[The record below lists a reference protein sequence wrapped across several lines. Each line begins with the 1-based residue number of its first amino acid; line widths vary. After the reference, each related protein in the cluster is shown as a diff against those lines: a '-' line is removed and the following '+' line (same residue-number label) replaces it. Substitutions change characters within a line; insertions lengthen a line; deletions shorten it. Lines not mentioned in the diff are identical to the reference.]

1 MASLTVAKVRDLT
14 KAGRY
19 GDGGG
24 LYLSIA
30 PGGSKSWV
38 MRVSVGGKR
47 TDKGLGG
54 SPAVSLSAA
63 RKIAD
68 AYRVEVSEG
77 RNPWTDVEREHV
89 EPAREHVERAQ
100 ALTRLPTF
108 AEASRKV
115 HRLKVDGG
123 QIGNTKSAKNWLQ
136 VLKRHVFPVFG
147 DVPVDEIGKSDVMG
161 VLDRLGPELPETARR
176 LRQRMREIFDWC
188 VMHDYITV
196 NPAGDA
202 IRGSVKRWS
211 GHRKVTHF
219 KALPYQQMPGVV
231 DRILDSQGM
240 RETRLALAFVVL
252 TAARSGEVRGARWD
266 EIENG
271 VWTIPAERMKADR
284 PHAVPLSIQASVVLQ
299 DARAAAGKR
308 QKSEKRRPG
317 YDPSLETDY
326 APKEGLIFPH
336 PSGQPLSENALSLR
350 TRKDKLGCTPHGFR
364 SSFKGWATA
373 DGHWSWEAI
382 ELCLA
387 HRVGN
392 SVAQAYFRDD
402 LLEQRRAVM
411 QEWADY
417 VWNIR
422 PF

>member
-1 MASLTVAKVRDLT
+1 MASLTAAKVRELS
-14 KAGRY
+14 KSGRY

-30 PGGSKSWV
+30 KAGSKSWV
-38 MRVSVGGKR
+38 MRLRIEGKR

-54 SPAVSLSAA
+54 YPSVSLSAA

-68 AYRVEVSEG
+68 ANRVAVAEG
-77 RNPWTDVEREHV
+77 RNPWDKAERDRM
-89 EPAREHVERAQ
+89 ARAAGLDHI
-100 ALTRLPTF
+100 PTF
-108 AEASRKV
+108 ADAARKL
-115 HRLKVDGG
+115 HKDKVAAGEISSD
-123 QIGNTKSAKNWLQ
+123 KHARNWIQMLE
-136 VLKRHVFPVFG
+136 RHVFPLFA
-147 DVPVDEIGKSDVMG
+147 DTPVTEISQREVKDF
-161 VLDRLGPELPETARR
+161 LERLGPTLTETARR
-176 LRQRMREIFDWC
+176 LRFRMREIFDDC
-188 VMHDYITV
+188 IESEYITV
-196 NPAGDA
+196 NPAGDG

-211 GHRKVTHF
+211 SHRKVKHF
-219 KALPYQQMPGVV
+219 EALPYDQMPGVV

-373 DGHWSWEAI
+373 DGRWSWEAI

>member
-1 MASLTVAKVRDLT
+1 MASLTAAKVRELS
-14 KAGRY
+14 KPGRY

-30 PGGSKSWV
+30 KVGSKSWV
-38 MRVSVGGKR
+38 MRLRIEGKR

-54 SPAVSLSAA
+54 YPSVSLSAA

-68 AYRVEVSEG
+68 ANRVAVAEG
-77 RNPWTDVEREHV
+77 RNPWDKAERDRM
-89 EPAREHVERAQ
+89 ARAAGLDHI
-100 ALTRLPTF
+100 PTF
-108 AEASRKV
+108 ADAARKL
-115 HRLKVDGG
+115 HKDKVAAGEISSD
-123 QIGNTKSAKNWLQ
+123 KHARNWIQMLE
-136 VLKRHVFPVFG
+136 RHVFPLFA
-147 DVPVDEIGKSDVMG
+147 DTPVTEISQREVKDF
-161 VLDRLGPELPETARR
+161 LERLGPTLTETARR
-176 LRQRMREIFDWC
+176 LRFRMREIFDDC
-188 VMHDYITV
+188 IESEYITD
-196 NPAGDA
+196 NPAGDG
-202 IRGSVKRWS
+202 IRASVRRWS
-211 GHRKVTHF
+211 RQNKVQHF
-219 KALPYQQMPGVV
+219 EALPYDQMPGVV
-231 DRILDSQGM
+231 DKILHSQGM

-266 EIENG
+266 EIDFDART
-271 VWTIPAERMKADR
+271 WRIPAERMKSDR
-284 PHAVPLSIQASVVLQ
+284 PHVVPLSIEAHLLLQ
-299 DARAAAGKR
+299 DARAAASKR

-373 DGHWSWEAI
+373 DGRWSWEAI

-402 LLEQRRAVM
+402 LLEQRRPIM
-411 QEWADY
+411 DEWGEFC
-417 VWNIR
+417 WGIR

>member
-1 MASLTVAKVRDLT
+1 MASLTAAKVRELS
-14 KAGRY
+14 KSGRY

-30 PGGSKSWV
+30 KAGSKSWV
-38 MRVSVGGKR
+38 MRLRVDGKR

-54 SPAVSLSAA
+54 YPTVSLTAA
-63 RKIAD
+63 RKVAD
-68 AYRVEVSEG
+68 AYRVAVEEG
-77 RNPWTDVEREHV
+77 RNPWSDDERD
-89 EPAREHVERAQ
+89 RMERAQ
-100 ALTRLPTF
+100 DLDRMPTF
-108 AEASRKV
+108 KEAACKV
-115 HRLKVDGG
+115 HAAKLSGFS
-123 QIGNTKSAKNWLQ
+123 SAKHGDNWIQMLE
-136 VLKRHVFPVFG
+136 RHVFPLFG
-147 DVPVDEIGKSDVMG
+147 DTPVDEVSQRDVKDF
-161 VLDRLGPELPETARR
+161 LERLGPQLTETARR
-176 LRQRMREIFDWC
+176 LRFRMREIFDDC
-188 VMHDYITV
+188 IESEYITV
-196 NPAGDA
+196 NPAGDG
-202 IRGSVKRWS
+202 IRASVKRWS
-211 GHRKVTHF
+211 SHHKVQHF
-219 KALPYQQMPGVV
+219 KALPYQQVPGVV
-231 DRILDSQGM
+231 DIILYSQGM
-240 RETRLALAFVVL
+240 RETRLALAFQVL

-266 EIENG
+266 EIDLDART
-271 VWTIPAERMKADR
+271 WSIPAERMKSDR

-326 APKEGLIFPH
+326 ASKEGLIFPH
-336 PSGQPLSENALSLR
+336 LSGQPLSENALSLR

-373 DGHWSWEAI
+373 DGRWSWEAI

>member
-1 MASLTVAKVRDLT
+1 MASLTAAKVRELS
-14 KAGRY
+14 KSGRY

-30 PGGSKSWV
+30 KAGSKSWV
-38 MRVSVGGKR
+38 MRLRVDGKR

-54 SPAVSLSAA
+54 YPTVSLTAA
-63 RKIAD
+63 RKVAD
-68 AYRVEVSEG
+68 AYRVAVEEG
-77 RNPWTDVEREHV
+77 RNPWSDDERD
-89 EPAREHVERAQ
+89 RMERAQ
-100 ALTRLPTF
+100 DLDRMPTF
-108 AEASRKV
+108 DEATRKV
-115 HRLKVDGG
+115 HAAKLPGFS
-123 QIGNTKSAKNWLQ
+123 SAKHGRNWIQMLE
-136 VLKRHVFPVFG
+136 RHVLPVFG
-147 DVPVDEIGKSDVMG
+147 DTPVNEIRQREVKDFFE
-161 VLDRLGPELPETARR
+161 RLGPTLTETARR
-176 LRQRMREIFDWC
+176 LRFRMREIFDDC
-188 VMHDYITV
+188 IESGYITV
-196 NPAGDA
+196 NPAGDG
-202 IRGSVKRWS
+202 IRASVKRWS
-211 GHRKVTHF
+211 SHHKVQHF
-219 KALPYQQMPGVV
+219 EALPYDQMPGVV
-231 DRILDSQGM
+231 DKILDSQGM

-252 TAARSGEVRGARWD
+252 TAARSGGVRGARWD

-326 APKEGLIFPH
+326 SPKEGLIFPH

-350 TRKDKLGCTPHGFR
+350 TRKDRLGCTPHGFR
-364 SSFKGWATA
+364 SSFKDWATA
-373 DGHWSWEAI
+373 DGRWSWEAI

-411 QEWADY
+411 QEWGDFC
-417 VWNIR
+417 WDIR

>member
-1 MASLTVAKVRDLT
+1 MASLTAAKVRELS
-14 KAGRY
+14 KSGRY

-30 PGGSKSWV
+30 KAGSKSWV
-38 MRVSVGGKR
+38 MRLRVDGKR

-54 SPAVSLSAA
+54 YPTVSLTAA
-63 RKIAD
+63 RKVAD
-68 AYRVEVSEG
+68 AYRVAVEEG
-77 RNPWTDVEREHV
+77 RNPWSDDERD
-89 EPAREHVERAQ
+89 RMERAQ
-100 ALTRLPTF
+100 DLDRMPTF
-108 AEASRKV
+108 DEATRKV
-115 HRLKVDGG
+115 HAAKLPGFS
-123 QIGNTKSAKNWLQ
+123 SAKHGRNWIQMLE
-136 VLKRHVFPVFG
+136 RHVLPVFG
-147 DVPVDEIGKSDVMG
+147 DTPVDEIRQREVKDFFE
-161 VLDRLGPELPETARR
+161 RLGPTLTETARR
-176 LRQRMREIFDWC
+176 LRFRMREIFDDC
-188 VMHDYITV
+188 IESGYITV
-196 NPAGDA
+196 NPAGDG

-211 GHRKVTHF
+211 SHRKVKHF
-219 KALPYQQMPGVV
+219 KALPYDQMPGVV

-317 YDPSLETDY
+317 YAPSLETDY

-373 DGHWSWEAI
+373 DGRWSWEAI

>member
-1 MASLTVAKVRDLT
+1 MGSLTAAKVRELS
-14 KAGRY
+14 KSGRY

-24 LYLSIA
+24 LYPSIA
-30 PGGSKSWV
+30 KAGSKSWV
-38 MRVSVGGKR
+38 MRLRIEGKR

-54 SPAVSLSAA
+54 FPSVSLSAA
-63 RKIAD
+63 RKTAD
-68 AYRVEVSEG
+68 AYRVAVEEG
-77 RNPWTDVEREHV
+77 RNPWDKAERD
-89 EPAREHVERAQ
+89 RTERA
-100 ALTRLPTF
+100 AGLDHIPTF
-108 AEASRKV
+108 TEAACKV
-115 HRLKVDGG
+115 HAAKVPAFS
-123 QIGNTKSAKNWLQ
+123 SAKHGRKWIQMLE
-136 VLKRHVFPVFG
+136 RHVLPVFG
-147 DVPVDEIGKSDVMG
+147 DTPVNEISQREVKDF
-161 VLDRLGPELPETARR
+161 LERLGPTLTETARR
-176 LRQRMREIFDWC
+176 LRFRMREIFDDC
-188 VMHDYITV
+188 IESEYITV
-196 NPAGDA
+196 NPAGDG

-211 GHRKVTHF
+211 SHRKVKHF
-219 KALPYQQMPGVV
+219 EALPYDQMPGVV

-373 DGHWSWEAI
+373 DGRWSWEAI

-402 LLEQRRAVM
+402 LLEQRRPLM

>member
-1 MASLTVAKVRDLT
+1 MGSLTAAKVRELS
-14 KAGRY
+14 KSGRY

-30 PGGSKSWV
+30 KAGSKSWV
-38 MRVSVGGKR
+38 MRLRIEGKR

-54 SPAVSLSAA
+54 FPSVSLSAA
-63 RKIAD
+63 RKTAD
-68 AYRVEVSEG
+68 AYRVAVEEG
-77 RNPWTDVEREHV
+77 RNPWDKAERD
-89 EPAREHVERAQ
+89 RTERA
-100 ALTRLPTF
+100 AGLDHIPTF
-108 AEASRKV
+108 TEAACKV
-115 HRLKVDGG
+115 HAAKVPAFS
-123 QIGNTKSAKNWLQ
+123 SAKHGRKWIQMLE
-136 VLKRHVFPVFG
+136 RHVLPVFG
-147 DVPVDEIGKSDVMG
+147 DTPVNEISQREVKDF
-161 VLDRLGPELPETARR
+161 LERLGPTLTETARR
-176 LRQRMREIFDWC
+176 LRFRMREIFDDC
-188 VMHDYITV
+188 IESEYITV
-196 NPAGDA
+196 NPAGDG

-211 GHRKVTHF
+211 SHRKVKHF
-219 KALPYQQMPGVV
+219 EALPYDQMPGVV

-308 QKSEKRRPG
+308 QKSEKLRPG

-373 DGHWSWEAI
+373 DGRWSWEAI

-402 LLEQRRAVM
+402 LLEQRRPLM

>member
-1 MASLTVAKVRDLT
+1 
-14 KAGRY
+14 
-19 GDGGG
+19 
-24 LYLSIA
+24 
-30 PGGSKSWV
+30 
-38 MRVSVGGKR
+38 MRLRVDGKR

-54 SPAVSLSAA
+54 YPTVSLTAA
-63 RKIAD
+63 RKVAD
-68 AYRVEVSEG
+68 AYRVAVEEG
-77 RNPWTDVEREHV
+77 RNPWSDDERD
-89 EPAREHVERAQ
+89 RMERAQ
-100 ALTRLPTF
+100 DLDRMPTF
-108 AEASRKV
+108 DEATRKV
-115 HRLKVDGG
+115 HAAKLPGFS
-123 QIGNTKSAKNWLQ
+123 SAKHGRNWIQ
-136 VLKRHVFPVFG
+136 MSERHVLPVFG
-147 DVPVDEIGKSDVMG
+147 DTPVNEIRQREVKDFFE
-161 VLDRLGPELPETARR
+161 RLGPTLTETARR
-176 LRQRMREIFDWC
+176 LRFRMREIFDDC
-188 VMHDYITV
+188 IESGYITV
-196 NPAGDA
+196 NPAGDG

-211 GHRKVTHF
+211 SHRKVKHF
-219 KALPYQQMPGVV
+219 EALPYDQMPGVV
-231 DRILDSQGM
+231 DKILDSQGM

-373 DGHWSWEAI
+373 DGRWSWEAI

>member
-1 MASLTVAKVRDLT
+1 MASLTAAKVRELS
-14 KAGRY
+14 KSGRY

-30 PGGSKSWV
+30 KAGSKSWV
-38 MRVSVGGKR
+38 MRLRVDGKR

-54 SPAVSLSAA
+54 YPTVSLTAA
-63 RKIAD
+63 RKVAD
-68 AYRVEVSEG
+68 AYRVAVEEG
-77 RNPWTDVEREHV
+77 RNPWSDDERD
-89 EPAREHVERAQ
+89 RMERAQ
-100 ALTRLPTF
+100 DLDRMPTF
-108 AEASRKV
+108 DEATRKV
-115 HRLKVDGG
+115 HAAKLPGFS
-123 QIGNTKSAKNWLQ
+123 SAKHGRNWIQMLE
-136 VLKRHVFPVFG
+136 RHVLPVFG
-147 DVPVDEIGKSDVMG
+147 DTPVDEIRQREVKDFFE
-161 VLDRLGPELPETARR
+161 RLGPTLTETARR
-176 LRQRMREIFDWC
+176 LRFRMREIFDDC
-188 VMHDYITV
+188 IESGYITV
-196 NPAGDA
+196 NPAGDG

-211 GHRKVTHF
+211 SHRKVKHF
-219 KALPYQQMPGVV
+219 EALPYDQMPGVV

-373 DGHWSWEAI
+373 QGDWSWEAI

-402 LLEQRRAVM
+402 LLEQRRPLM

>member
-1 MASLTVAKVRDLT
+1 MASLTAAKVRELS
-14 KAGRY
+14 KSGRY

-30 PGGSKSWV
+30 KAGSKSWV
-38 MRVSVGGKR
+38 MRLRVDGKR

-54 SPAVSLSAA
+54 YPTVSLTAA
-63 RKIAD
+63 RKVAG
-68 AYRVEVSEG
+68 AYRVAVEEG
-77 RNPWTDVEREHV
+77 RNPWSDDERD
-89 EPAREHVERAQ
+89 RMERAQ
-100 ALTRLPTF
+100 DLDRMPTF
-108 AEASRKV
+108 DEATRKV
-115 HRLKVDGG
+115 HAAKLPGFS
-123 QIGNTKSAKNWLQ
+123 SAKHGRNWIQMLE
-136 VLKRHVFPVFG
+136 RHVLPVFG
-147 DVPVDEIGKSDVMG
+147 DTPVDEIRQREVKDFFE
-161 VLDRLGPELPETARR
+161 RLGPTLTETARR
-176 LRQRMREIFDWC
+176 LRFRMREIFDDC
-188 VMHDYITV
+188 IESRVHHRQ
-196 NPAGDA
+196 PAGDG

-211 GHRKVTHF
+211 SHRKVKHF
-219 KALPYQQMPGVV
+219 EALPYDQMPGVV

-373 DGHWSWEAI
+373 DGRWSWEAI

>member
-1 MASLTVAKVRDLT
+1 MGSLTAAKVRELS
-14 KAGRY
+14 KSGRY

-30 PGGSKSWV
+30 KAGSKSWV
-38 MRVSVGGKR
+38 MRLRIEGKR

-54 SPAVSLSAA
+54 FPSVSLSAA

-68 AYRVEVSEG
+68 AYRVAVEEG
-77 RNPWTDVEREHV
+77 RNPWSEGERD
-89 EPAREHVERAQ
+89 RMERAQ
-100 ALTRLPTF
+100 DLDRIPTF
-108 AEASRKV
+108 KEAACKV
-115 HRLKVDGG
+115 HAAKLPGFS
-123 QIGNTKSAKNWLQ
+123 SAKHGRNWNQ
-136 VLKRHVFPVFG
+136 MLKRHVLPVFG
-147 DVPVDEIGKSDVMG
+147 DTPVNEISQREVKDF
-161 VLDRLGPELPETARR
+161 LERLGPTLTETARR
-176 LRQRMREIFDWC
+176 LRFRMREIFDDC
-188 VMHDYITV
+188 IESEYITV
-196 NPAGDA
+196 NPAGDG
-202 IRGSVKRWS
+202 IRASVKRWS
-211 GHRKVTHF
+211 SHHKVQHF

-373 DGHWSWEAI
+373 DGRWSWEAI

>member
-1 MASLTVAKVRDLT
+1 
-14 KAGRY
+14 
-19 GDGGG
+19 
-24 LYLSIA
+24 
-30 PGGSKSWV
+30 
-38 MRVSVGGKR
+38 
-47 TDKGLGG
+47 
-54 SPAVSLSAA
+54 
-63 RKIAD
+63 
-68 AYRVEVSEG
+68 
-77 RNPWTDVEREHV
+77 
-89 EPAREHVERAQ
+89 
-100 ALTRLPTF
+100 
-108 AEASRKV
+108 
-115 HRLKVDGG
+115 
-123 QIGNTKSAKNWLQ
+123 
-136 VLKRHVFPVFG
+136 
-147 DVPVDEIGKSDVMG
+147 
-161 VLDRLGPELPETARR
+161 
-176 LRQRMREIFDWC
+176 
-188 VMHDYITV
+188 
-196 NPAGDA
+196 
-202 IRGSVKRWS
+202 
-211 GHRKVTHF
+211 
-219 KALPYQQMPGVV
+219 
-231 DRILDSQGM
+231 M

-308 QKSEKRRPG
+308 RPG

-373 DGHWSWEAI
+373 DGRWSWEAI